1 VRVLLDEDVPIQLV
15 EPLRHLT
22 DGRHTVDHATRVRLK
37 GKKDIPLFRLANE
50 RGYDCVVTNDHG
62 QLFDPD
68 ETRAIARSGL
78 HHVRYKQRHEGLR
91 GLAFALGALI
101 AALPSLLDDLE
112 RETGQRL
119 LRVEGFDPSKR
130 RYEMVD
136 PATDPPR
143 YWPRKR
149 V

>member
-1 VRVLLDEDVPIQLV
+1 VRVLLDEDVPVQLL

-22 DGRHTVDHATRVRLK
+22 RTRHTVDHATEVRLK
-37 GKKDIPLFRLANE
+37 GRNDVSLFRLANE
-50 RGYDCVVTNDHG
+50 RGYECVVTNDHN
-62 QLFDPD
+62 QLFDPA

-101 AALPSLLDDLE
+101 AALPGLLDDLE

-119 LRVEGFDPSKR
+119 VRVQGFDPLR
-130 RYEMVD
+130 NRYEMTD
-136 PATDPPR
+136 PASDPPR
-143 YWPRKR
+143 YWPRRKA
-149 V
+149 